1 MGSLVPM
8 QEEFDQG
15 NGAGSGNLTSR
26 RLAHVTDSPPFR
38 YSSA

>member
-15 NGAGSGNLTSR
+15 NGAGSGIYPTQYRCLIFPNT
-26 RLAHVTDSPPFR
+26 F
-38 YSSA
+38 